1 MKTYDD
7 VIRELMSNFPKTKE
21 YEAGL
26 SFISSIKHHFSDF
39 GIIIANA
46 VAESF
51 LDDIHLYCEDHCDDW
66 CQNPGA
72 CSPSCPLYKYI
83 GVEVRK

>member
-1 MKTYDD
+1 MKSYDD
-7 VIRELMSNFPKTKE
+7 VIRELKSNFPKTKE

-26 SFISSIKHHFSDF
+26 SFVSLIKHHFCDF
-39 GIIIANA
+39 GIMIANA

-51 LDDIHLYCEDHCDDW
+51 LDDIHLYCEDW

-72 CSPSCPLYKYI
+72 CSPSCPLYKYDF
-83 GVEVRK
+83 VEVRK